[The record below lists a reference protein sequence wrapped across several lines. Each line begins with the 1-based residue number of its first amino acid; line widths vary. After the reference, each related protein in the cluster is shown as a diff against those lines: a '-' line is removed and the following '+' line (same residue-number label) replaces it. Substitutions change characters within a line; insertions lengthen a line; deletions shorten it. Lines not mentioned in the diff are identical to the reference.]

1 MTSAQ
6 SFLGRV
12 ANLNSSDLGIINEKQ
27 DEVTALTQNLHKLKI
42 ELSVDRSKYELAK
55 QLDARRVSLTQ
66 NAAALLKFFEQPEV
80 RAYLSTAGTSDLNSL
95 VQKTDERYASK
106 LTTVAFERAWRFDRN
121 LSARS
126 KRFTQRFE
134 D

>member
-95 VQKTDERYASK
+95 VQNYSIERLCAQ
-106 LTTVAFERAWRFDRN
+106 L
-121 LSARS
+121 
-126 KRFTQRFE
+126 
-134 D
+134 